1 MSVSILIDKSARR
14 LRAYAQGRCVLDCCV
29 ALGFGASDGPKRR
42 EGDGRT
48 PEGRY
53 FVCTKNAA
61 SRYHLA
67 LGISYPNAS
76 DARAAFERGEIDENT
91 CSAIARAAA
100 EKRRPD
106 WQTPLGGYIMIHG
119 EGAQAR
125 AGDWTAGCVALANR
139 QMEKLFALAQPGDEV
154 VIRP

>member
-14 LRAYAQGRCVLDCCV
+14 LRAYAQGRCVLDCRV
-29 ALGFGASDGPKRR
+29 ALGFGASDGHKRR

-91 CSAIARAAA
+91 CSGIARAEA
-100 EKRRPD
+100 EKRRPTGRRR
-106 WQTPLGGYIMIHG
+106 WAATS
-119 EGAQAR
+119 
-125 AGDWTAGCVALANR
+125 
-139 QMEKLFALAQPGDEV
+139 
-154 VIRP
+154 

>member
-14 LRAYAQGRCVLDCCV
+14 LRAYAQGRCVLDCRV
-29 ALGFGASDGPKRR
+29 ALGFGASDGHKRR

-76 DARAAFERGEIDENT
+76 AARAAFERGEIDENT
-91 CSAIARAAA
+91 CSGIARAEA

-119 EGAQAR
+119 EGGQAR
-125 AGDWTAGCVALANR
+125 AGDWTAGCVALANL

>member
-1 MSVSILIDKSARR
+1 MSVSVLIDKGARR
-14 LRAYAQGRCVLDCCV
+14 LRAYAQGGCVFDCRV
-29 ALGFGASDGPKRR
+29 ALGFGASDGPKMR

-53 FVCTKNAA
+53 FICTKNAA

-119 EGAQAR
+119 EGVQAR
-125 AGDWTAGCVALANR
+125 AGDWTAGCVALENSR
-139 QMEKLFALAQPGDEV
+139 MEQLFALVQPGDEV

>member
-14 LRAYAQGRCVLDCCV
+14 LRAYAQGRCVLDCRV
-29 ALGFGASDGPKRR
+29 ALGFGASNGPKRR

-67 LGISYPNAS
+67 LGISYPNAR
-76 DARAAFERGEIDENT
+76 DAREALTRGEIDEKT
-91 CSAIARAAA
+91 CSDIVRAEA

-125 AGDWTAGCVALANR
+125 AGDWTAGCVALANL

>member
-29 ALGFGASDGPKRR
+29 ALGFGASDGHKRR

-76 DARAAFERGEIDENT
+76 DARAAFEHGEIDENT
-91 CSAIARAAA
+91 CSGIARAEA

>member
-29 ALGFGASDGPKRR
+29 ALGFGASDGHKRR

-53 FVCTKNAA
+53 FVCTKNAV

-91 CSAIARAAA
+91 CSGIARAEA

-119 EGAQAR
+119 EGAQER
-125 AGDWTAGCVALANR
+125 AGDWTAGCVALANL